1 MPFSQ
6 SSGASRPPATLV
18 ADLNLLEV
26 ATAAARAAAAVVR
39 EKSAGRA
46 SLVWQEKRANDFVSE
61 VDLAAEARIREVVGR
76 LLPEAVVAGEELS
89 PDAVAAEG
97 LVFVADPLDGTTN
110 FLHGFPQYCVSIG
123 VLCDG
128 RLAAGVV
135 HDVVTGDVY
144 TAADGH
150 GAWLGGE
157 RLRVS
162 DVVEPSRALIG
173 TGLPFRDERQIA
185 PYLPQ
190 LARVMARTAGVRRAG
205 SAALDLC
212 HVASGR
218 FEAFWELSLMPW
230 DMAAGMLLVREA
242 GGVVTDLA
250 GEPATVRAGGLVAGS
265 PAMHAWLLD
274 LLRERGG

>member
-1 MPFSQ
+1 M
-6 SSGASRPPATLV
+6 
-18 ADLNLLEV
+18 
-26 ATAAARAAAAVVR
+26 R

-46 SLVWQEKRANDFVSE
+46 ALVWQEKRANDFVSE
-61 VDLAAEARIREVVGR
+61 VDLAAERRIRDVVGR
-76 LLPEAVVAGEELS
+76 LLPEAVVAGEELT
-89 PDAVAAEG
+89 PGLATGEG
-97 LVFVADPLDGTTN
+97 LVFVVDPLDGTTN

-144 TAADGH
+144 TAAEGH

-157 RLRVS
+157 RLTVS
-162 DVVEPSRALIG
+162 EIVEPSRALIG

-230 DMAAGMLLVREA
+230 DMAAGVLLVREA

-250 GEPATVRAGGLVAGS
+250 GAPATVRPGGLVAGS

-274 LLRERGG
+274 LLQAADD

>member
-76 LLPEAVVAGEELS
+76 LLTEAVVAGEELS

-162 DVVEPSRALIG
+162 DVVKPSRALIG

-274 LLRERGG
+274 LLHERDD

>member
-1 MPFSQ
+1 VTFRQ
-6 SSGASRPPATLV
+6 GSGAPRPPATLV

-26 ATAAARAAAAVVR
+26 AVTAARAAAAVVR
-39 EKSAGRA
+39 EKAAGRA
-46 SLVWQEKRANDFVSE
+46 ALVWQEKSANDFVSE

-76 LLPEAVVAGEELS
+76 LLPEATVAGEELS
-89 PDAVAAEG
+89 PDALGDRG
-97 LVFVADPLDGTTN
+97 LIFVADPLDGTTN
-110 FLHGFPQYCVSIG
+110 FLHGYPEYAVSIG

-135 HDVVTGDVY
+135 HDVVTDEVC
-144 TAADGH
+144 TAAEGH

-162 DVVEPSRALIG
+162 TIEEPARALIG
-173 TGLPFRDERQIA
+173 TGLPFRHAEQIA

-190 LARVMARTAGVRRAG
+190 LARVMESTAGVRRAG

-212 HVASGR
+212 DVARGR
-218 FEAFWELSLMPW
+218 LEAFWELSLMPW
-230 DMAAGMLLVREA
+230 DMAAGTLIIREA

-250 GEPATVRAGGLVAGS
+250 GAPATVGTGGIVAGN
-265 PAMHAWLLD
+265 PVMHAWLLD
-274 LLRERGG
+274 QLRAR

>member
-1 MPFSQ
+1 M
-6 SSGASRPPATLV
+6 
-18 ADLNLLEV
+18 
-26 ATAAARAAAAVVR
+26 ATAAAHAAAAVVR
-39 EKSAGRA
+39 ERSAGRA
-46 SLVWQEKRANDFVSE
+46 SLVWQAKSANDFVSE

-89 PDAVAAEG
+89 PDAVGEHG
-97 LVFVADPLDGTTN
+97 LIFVADPLDGTTN
-110 FLHGFPQYCVSIG
+110 FLHGYPAYAVSIG

-135 HDVVTGDVY
+135 QNVVTGEVY

-150 GAWLGGE
+150 GAWLGDE

-162 DVVEPSRALIG
+162 TITEPARALIG
-173 TGLPFRDERQIA
+173 TGLPFRDQEQIA

-190 LARVMARTAGVRRAG
+190 LARVLARTAGVRRAG

-212 HVASGR
+212 DVARGR
-218 FEAFWELSLMPW
+218 FEAFWELHLIPW
-230 DMAAGMLLVREA
+230 DMAAGMLIIREA

-250 GEPATVRAGGLVAGS
+250 GEPATVRAGGVVAGS
-265 PAMHAWLLD
+265 PTMHAWLMD
-274 LLRERGG
+274 VLREQP